1 MEQRRKS
8 QRCFGRI
15 RKGYTWKLQE
25 RDGGVVVRSKVI
37 HLLGKVLLR
46 LYDRQK
52 VGICACIEIICDGA
66 RDVKKMGWL
75 LILLSENL
83 VC

>member
-1 MEQRRKS
+1 MQW
-8 QRCFGRI
+8 CFRRI
-15 RKGYTWKLQE
+15 RKGYTWGIAKE
-25 RDGGVVVRSKVI
+25 RDGRGFMKSEVS
-37 HLLGKVLLR
+37 HLLGRVLLR

-52 VGICACIEIICDGA
+52 VGICACIAIICDGA